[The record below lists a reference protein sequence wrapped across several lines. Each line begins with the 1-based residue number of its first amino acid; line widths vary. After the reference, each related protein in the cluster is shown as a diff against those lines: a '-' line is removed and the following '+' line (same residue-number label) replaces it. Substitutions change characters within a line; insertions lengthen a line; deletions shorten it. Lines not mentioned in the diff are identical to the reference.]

1 MLTDSKTIEI
11 VLYAEVMDNLG
22 RESKT
27 RDAKKISYALKA
39 SDEFNDD
46 MRFEDQFGN
55 MYFIDD
61 LIGKTVKVGD
71 ETFEVKE

>member
-11 VLYAEVMDNLG
+11 VLYAEAMDNRG
-22 RESKT
+22 KESKT
-27 RDAKKISYALKA
+27 KDFKKISYALRA

-46 MRFEDQFGN
+46 MRFEDSTGN